1 VAGCGGGWVGGGRGV
16 GGIWGRDALR
26 RQWFGFGFAGAGLV
40 VWLGICYYTVFLLYF
55 NEIRWLMCQQII
67 GCCKT
72 SLLQTDRILGAPIYI
87 F

>member
-1 VAGCGGGWVGGGRGV
+1 VAGCGGGWEGAEGWAEFGGEM
-16 GGIWGRDALR
+16 LS
-26 RQWFGFGFAGAGLV
+26 GASGLVLGLLVPGLV

-55 NEIRWLMCQQII
+55 NEIRWLMCQQIT

-72 SLLQTDRILGAPIYI
+72 SLLQTDRMLGAPIYI